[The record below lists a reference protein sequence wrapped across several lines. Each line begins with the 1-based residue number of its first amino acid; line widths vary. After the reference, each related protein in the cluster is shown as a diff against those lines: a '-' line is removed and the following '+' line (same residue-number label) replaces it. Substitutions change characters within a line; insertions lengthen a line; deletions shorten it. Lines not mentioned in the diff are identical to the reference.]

1 MVDPVPVVVVS
12 GNWVSKHKYVFTLIK
27 RVYSCADRCRNN
39 ARQACE
45 VGARW

>member
-1 MVDPVPVVVVS
+1 
-12 GNWVSKHKYVFTLIK
+12 
-27 RVYSCADRCRNN
+27 VYSCADRCRNN